1 MIRWSWIPILTQEL
15 LISVEEPLFN
25 WNTVPGEDSEK
36 LIGTL
41 RDKFKIDLGGNA
53 KISKSGDDKAIFIS
67 NDENVEIIKGEN
79 KRNVLLKIGDR
90 SHYLR
95 LEKEGSK
102 LNVYLKDRLC
112 FTPLR
117 FNDATD
123 DNIKRL
129 LRVADWEEK
138 IEGIFQKEIII
149 SDRLLHPKHLV
160 KLSNIHKD
168 EDLLKRNLEI
178 WPSPFLQKL
187 FFPREKQPLIKGQ
200 SEIHASG
207 LVKLK
212 IDQYPTSE
220 KYEHPEEQMHK
231 VIRDVFH
238 KHVHHSSDMLLPPV
252 DAQDKMEASEKII
265 LRYLEKFIIYKRK
278 WSHVRPKDALNDVM
292 RAQGEIEYA
301 QSYLAIHDSKLQSD
315 FLKGVGDS
323 FKRFRNT
330 FKILEGRSRDVIRL
344 ALNFMMFGLTMYV
357 LLVTIIL
364 LDLPSWTQKDLVQVG
379 NFTPNL
385 AYLMYGFIFV
395 IGAYFIYEAASRW
408 LYPRSSL

>member
-15 LISVEEPLFN
+15 LISIEEPLFN
-25 WNTVPGEDSEK
+25 WNSVPGEGSEK

-41 RDKFKIDLGGNA
+41 RDKFKIDLGKNV
-53 KISKSGDDKAIFIS
+53 KISKSGDDRAIFIS
-67 NDENVEIIKGEN
+67 NDENVEIIKEEN
-79 KRNVLLKIGDR
+79 KRKVVLKIGDR

-102 LNVYLKDRLC
+102 LNVYPKDVSYNT
-112 FTPLR
+112 FTFR
-117 FNDATD
+117 DATG

-129 LRVADWEEK
+129 LHIADWGEK
-138 IEGIFQKEIII
+138 MEGVFQKEMII
-149 SDRLLHPKHLV
+149 SDRLLHLKHLV

-168 EDLLKRNLEI
+168 EDILKLNLEI
-178 WPSPFLQKL
+178 WPFPFLQKL

-200 SEIHASG
+200 SEIHANG

-212 IDQYPTSE
+212 IDQYPTYE

-252 DAQDKMEASEKII
+252 DAQDKKAALEKII
-265 LRYLEKFIIYKRK
+265 LSYLEKFIIYKRV
-278 WSHVRPKDALNDVM
+278 WSHARPKDALNDVM

-301 QSYLAIHDSKLQSD
+301 RSYLAIHDSELQSD
-315 FLKGVGDS
+315 FFKGVGDS
-323 FKRFRNT
+323 FKRFMNT
-330 FKILEGRSRDVIRL
+330 FKILEARSRDVIRL
-344 ALNFMMFGLTMYV
+344 AVNYMMFCLTTYV

-364 LDLPSWTQKDLVQVG
+364 LDLPSWTQEDLVQVG
-379 NFTPNL
+379 IFTPNL